1 MVTDPDGLRR
11 RAADAM
17 PRVLFVMIPA
27 LAGVLAIFYRGRHF
41 PEHLYFAVL
50 FQSFVFLVLA
60 VESLAAFAGTIVA
73 LAVGQLGAGAL
84 IAGYGVVAQRR
95 VYGGSWLV
103 AVLKGLGVGAVYMVL
118 WSAAVLGVTPASK
131 HARMPCCT
139 AIAA

>member
-73 LAVGQLGAGAL
+73 LAAGQLGAGAL

-103 AVLKGLGVGAVYMVL
+103 AVPKGLGVGAVYMVL
-118 WSAAVLGVTPASK
+118 WSAAVLGVTLWAS
-131 HARMPCCT
+131 RT
-139 AIAA
+139 